1 MTAFLLPQC
10 DDGAQRKVSISARCI
25 ETDRQSCIPMH
36 IPSSRTHHLPTNKN
50 PLKKKETDHHPFPG
64 AHTHTHTEQD
74 HVHRVAP
81 GTSHSSAPHTVTQLV
96 TKDFA
101 FIDKTQV
108 RGQHLACS
116 FVSDSLSLPPS
127 EQQLSH
133 SSLPPVCIL
142 TSGRWP
148 EETVHFTKQGKGSNL
163 MFIL

>member
-50 PLKKKETDHHPFPG
+50 PFKKKKQTTTHFQG
-64 AHTHTHTEQD
+64 HTHTEQD

-116 FVSDSLSLPPS
+116 FVSDSL
-127 EQQLSH
+127 
-133 SSLPPVCIL
+133 
-142 TSGRWP
+142 
-148 EETVHFTKQGKGSNL
+148 FATK
-163 MFIL
+163 